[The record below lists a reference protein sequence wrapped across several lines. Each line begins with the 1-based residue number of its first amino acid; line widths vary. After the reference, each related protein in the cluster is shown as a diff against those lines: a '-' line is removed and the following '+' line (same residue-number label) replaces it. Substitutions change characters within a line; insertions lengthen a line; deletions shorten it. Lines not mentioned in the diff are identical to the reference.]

1 MMINIRSA
9 GVANWCKHVS
19 SGAFKVGR
27 HHPQCANALTALC
40 ALLTLLAMP
49 CRSEAAGQKAQT
61 LQAAPAEAGLQV
73 MEPNSQVQSSPPL
86 TLSLQ
91 DAIHRA
97 QENSPAFQTAV
108 TNLRAAREDRVQARA
123 AMLPSID
130 ESTQYLNNEGNGI
143 SPVGRFVTQDGVH
156 VYREWGVVHEGM
168 PGTFFIDAGPRSA
181 AYQEAMAR
189 ADQEIARRG
198 LVVTATTAY
207 YALVVA
213 QRDYATAQVAAEYAR
228 HLLQISQ
235 DLERGGEV
243 AHTDV
248 IRFQLQLNQEQ
259 QALQDAELAIS
270 AARLNLA
277 VLLFPTLNEN
287 FTVVDDLDMPP
298 ALPQF
303 QEVEILAKTN
313 NPQIRAAIAAYRQ
326 AGLNVSVARAAFYPS
341 FSIDLDYGIE
351 ANAFALDSINTDT
364 AMERV
369 RQPNLGYFVTYAA
382 YLPVWDWGARISKL
396 RQAHDQ
402 RNLARLNLTF
412 AQRQL
417 LSQLYSFY
425 NQAHVAEDQLDTL
438 RNSAHLATENLQ
450 LVTMSYKAGEST
462 ELEVLDAEN
471 SLTAARD
478 AYSMGEAKYRNALAT
493 LQTLTGSF

>member
-1 MMINIRSA
+1 MRTNVGSA
-9 GVANWCKHVS
+9 SIDAARECKRIGS
-19 SGAFKVGR
+19 KASEATQY
-27 HHPQCANALTALC
+27 HPQGESALAIFWTAL
-40 ALLTLLAMP
+40 ALLVLACGSLP
-49 CRSEAAGQKAQT
+49 AGQKPKNLEPGAT
-61 LQAAPAEAGLQV
+61 LEI
-73 MEPNSQVQSSPPL
+73 MEPESQATSSPPL

-108 TNLRAAREDRVQARA
+108 TNLRVAREARLQARA
-123 AMLPSID
+123 AMLPSVD
-130 ESTQYLNNEGNGI
+130 ETTQYLNTEGNGI
-143 SPVGRFVTQDGVH
+143 SPVGRFVTNDGVH

-181 AYQEAMAR
+181 AYQEALAR

-198 LVVTATTAY
+198 LVVTVTTAY
-207 YALVVA
+207 YGLVVA
-213 QRDYATAQVAAEYAR
+213 QREYATAQIAADNAR
-228 HLLQISQ
+228 HLLEISR

-243 AHTDV
+243 ARTDV

-259 QALQDAELAIS
+259 QALQDAELAMS
-270 AARLNLA
+270 TARLNLA

-303 QEVEILAKTN
+303 QAVEILAKTN
-313 NPQIRAAIAAYRQ
+313 NPQIRAAVAAYRQ
-326 AGLNVSVARAAFYPS
+326 AALNVSVARAAFYPS

-364 AMERV
+364 PLDRV

-412 AQRQL
+412 AQRQI

-438 RNSAHLATENLQ
+438 RSSVHLATQNLQ

-478 AYSMGEAKYRNALAT
+478 AYSIGEAKYRNALAT

>member
-1 MMINIRSA
+1 MRINGGAGAINIASECKPIA
-9 GVANWCKHVS
+9 SSPSKVA
-19 SGAFKVGR
+19 R
-27 HHPQCANALTALC
+27 YHPRGESALTILWTVL
-40 ALLTLLAMP
+40 ALLVLA
-49 CRSEAAGQKAQT
+49 CRSQAAGQKPKN
-61 LQAAPAEAGLQV
+61 LEAGATLQV
-73 MEPNSQVQSSPPL
+73 MQPESQPTSSPPI

-91 DAIHRA
+91 DAIQRA
-97 QENSPAFQTAV
+97 QENSPAFQSAM
-108 TNLRAAREDRVQARA
+108 NDLRVAREHRVQARA
-123 AMLPSID
+123 AMLPSVG
-130 ESTQYLNNEGNGI
+130 ETTQYLNNEGNGI

-156 VYREWGVVHEGM
+156 VYREWGVVHEDM
-168 PGTFFIDAGPRSA
+168 PGTFFINAGPRGA
-181 AYQEAMAR
+181 AYQEALAR

-198 LVVTATTAY
+198 LVVTATAAY
-207 YALVVA
+207 YDLVVA
-213 QRDYATAQVAAEYAR
+213 QREYATAQIAAENAR

-259 QALQDAELAIS
+259 QALQDAQLGIS
-270 AARLNLA
+270 TARLNLA

-303 QEVEILAKTN
+303 NDVEILAKTN
-313 NPQIRAAIAAYRQ
+313 NPQIRATMAAYRQ
-326 AGLNVSVARAAFYPS
+326 AALDVSVARAAFYPS

-364 AMERV
+364 PLDRV

-382 YLPVWDWGARISKL
+382 YLPVWDWGARLSRL
-396 RQAHDQ
+396 REAHDQ
-402 RNLARLNLTF
+402 RNLAQVNLTF

-425 NQAHVAEDQLDTL
+425 NQARVAEDQLDTL
-438 RNSAHLATENLQ
+438 RNSVHLATQNLQ
-450 LVTMSYKAGEST
+450 LVTMSYKAGESS

-471 SLTAARD
+471 ALTAARD
-478 AYSMGEAKYRNALAT
+478 AYSTGEAKYRNALAT

>member
-1 MMINIRSA
+1 VKSTRLRPRDGHHGLRSGRSA
-9 GVANWCKHVS
+9 QWRTTESYTRPRRILYCYTLV
-19 SGAFKVGR
+19 
-27 HHPQCANALTALC
+27 
-40 ALLTLLAMP
+40 ALLGVFSSSL
-49 CRSEAAGQKAQT
+49 AAGQRKQR
-61 LQAAPAEAGLQV
+61 LQPEAGTGLQV
-73 MEPNSQVQSSPPL
+73 MEPESQGQSGPPMMI
-86 TLSLQ
+86 TLQ
-91 DAIHRA
+91 DALQRA
-97 QENSPAFQTAV
+97 QQNSPAFQTAV
-108 TNLRAAREDRVQARA
+108 TNLRLARENRVQARA

-156 VYREWGVVHEGM
+156 VYREWGVLHEGM

-181 AYQEAMAR
+181 AYQEALAR

-198 LVVTATTAY
+198 LAVTVTAAY
-207 YALVVA
+207 YGLVVA
-213 QRDYATAQVAAEYAR
+213 QREFATAQIAAENAH

-235 DLERGGEV
+235 ALERGGEV

-248 IRFQLQLNQEQ
+248 IRFQLQLNQQE
-259 QALQDAELAIS
+259 QALQNARLAMS
-270 AARLNLA
+270 TARLNLA
-277 VLLFPTLNEN
+277 VLLFPRLNEN

-298 ALPQF
+298 ALPAF
-303 QEVEILAKTN
+303 HDVEILARTN
-313 NPQIRAAIAAYRQ
+313 NPQIRAAMEAYRQ
-326 AGLNVSVARAAFYPS
+326 AALNVSVARAAFYPS

-351 ANAFALDSINTDT
+351 ANAFALNSINTDT
-364 AMERV
+364 ALQRI
-369 RQPNLGYFVTYAA
+369 RQPNLGYFVTYSAN
-382 YLPVWDWGARISKL
+382 LPVFDWGARLSRL

-425 NQAHVAEDQLDTL
+425 NQARVAQDQLDTL
-438 RNSAHLATENLQ
+438 HNSVTLATRNLQ

-462 ELEVLDAEN
+462 ELQVLDAET

-478 AYSMGEAKYRNALAT
+478 AYTLGEANYRNALAT